1 MAINETANAAVQK
14 AIDRAIDERGE
25 IGVQVAAYL
34 RGELVIDAWGGI
46 ADPDT
51 QRPVDGNTLFNVFS
65 VTKAIA
71 STTIHLQAERG
82 LLDYDAPIAQYWPE
96 WGCRGKER
104 ATVRDALT
112 HHTGTPQMP
121 EGVGPEDIC
130 DWDYMVDAIAR
141 LEPLFPVGKQMA
153 YQAQNFGWVLGEI
166 VRRTDQKK
174 RSYQE
179 FIQQELCEPLGIED
193 LWVGISDQVEPRI
206 ARLVDAN
213 ANAPRPPEDSLLVKA
228 IPYAIW
234 LTPEVYER
242 ADVRRACIAATGGIF
257 TARSEARFW
266 AMLANGGELDGVRLL
281 SRSRIDAACRRR
293 DDSDPDPVH
302 FNWVLPLS
310 QSGYWMH
317 SNEMPDVCP
326 ARGERT
332 ICVPGAGG
340 SLGWADPDT
349 GLAVAFCHNYMTTPT
364 TCESHPAF
372 EIANVIR
379 ESLGLS

>member
-1 MAINETANAAVQK
+1 MAINASANAAVLR
-14 AIDRAIDERGE
+14 AINRAIDERGE

-34 RGELVIDAWGGI
+34 GDELVIDAWGGL
-46 ADPDT
+46 ADPQT
-51 QRPVDGNTLFNVFS
+51 GRAVDGDTLFNVFS
-65 VTKAIA
+65 VTKAVA

-96 WGCRGKER
+96 WGCNGKER

-121 EGVGPEDIC
+121 EGVTPEKIC
-130 DWDYMVDAIAR
+130 DWDYMVDAIAE
-141 LEPLFPVGKQMA
+141 LEPLFPVGEQLA

-166 VRRTDQKK
+166 VRRTDPQG
-174 RSYQE
+174 RSYQQY
-179 FIQQELCEPLGIED
+179 IQQELCEPLGITD
-193 LWVGISDQVEPRI
+193 LWVGIPEAVEPRI

-213 ANAPRPPEDSLLVKA
+213 ADAPRPPAESLLVKA
-228 IPYAIW
+228 IPHAIW

-242 ADVRRACIAATGGIF
+242 TDVRRACIAATGGIF
-257 TARSEARFW
+257 SARSEARFW
-266 AMLANGGELDGVRLL
+266 ALLANGGELDGVRLL
-281 SRSRIDAACRRR
+281 SRSRVDAICQPRQNNT
-293 DDSDPDPVH
+293 PDPVH

-317 SNEMPDVCP
+317 SDDMPDVCP
-326 ARGERT
+326 ASGKRT

-349 GLAVAFCHNYMTTPT
+349 GLAVAFCHNHMRMPA
-364 TCESHPAF
+364 TCEDHPAY

-379 ESLGLS
+379 ESLGLT